1 MKKILTSSLS
11 KEELQKKMVND
22 IVILRALDHPNILK
36 IFEFYKDEN
45 YYYVVSEYC
54 SGGELFDRI
63 SN

>member
-1 MKKILTSSLS
+1 
-11 KEELQKKMVND
+11 MVND
-22 IVILRALDHPNILK
+22 ITILRYLDHPNILK
-36 IFEFYKDEN
+36 IFEFYKDDS